1 MAFREN
7 AISRSPRFDLVI
19 AGSEV
24 GRAGKFL
31 RELES
36 RGRSGVLNRALGALH
51 VHLATPS
58 AHFHALAARSGTFG
72 RPFSILCLIVEK
84 VRTFFWALL
93 HLRHLDMGTRV
104 AAMYICAS
112 ECQFEV
118 AKWALRALFIKS
130 ATPSALHNVGLA
142 CGGREVDLHARSPH
156 EC

>member
-1 MAFREN
+1 MNMKCPECPF
-7 AISRSPRFDLVI
+7 SCF
-19 AGSEV
+19 
-24 GRAGKFL
+24 
-31 RELES
+31 
-36 RGRSGVLNRALGALH
+36 GRSIWHFRAAVFHFVPHSGK
-51 VHLATPS
+51 S
-58 AHFHALAARSGTFG
+58 AH
-72 RPFSILCLIVEK
+72 
-84 VRTFFWALL
+84 FFWALL